1 MIAELLIE
9 NDKLDI
15 PCHLAIIMD
24 GNGRWAKSKGLPR
37 VAGHRKGAE
46 AARSAVE
53 SSIKYGVRYLTLYS
67 FSSENWRRPIGE
79 INDIMGLL
87 REYLLNQINEL
98 DSNGVRLRVIGER
111 DNLDQ
116 DIKILIEEGE
126 KSTKSN
132 TKLDLI
138 IALSYGS
145 RAEIV
150 NATKRILNNFDL
162 GLIKPN
168 DLSEVLF
175 ESYLDTAGIPNPDL
189 LIRTSGEKR
198 LSNFLL
204 WQLAYTELVFSEV
217 LWPDFGE
224 PNFTDALYEFT
235 QRERRFGKIN
245 SLRIDEN

>member
-1 MIAELLIE
+1 MIDELLIE
-9 NDKLDI
+9 NDKIDI
-15 PCHLAIIMD
+15 PYHLAIIMD

-67 FSSENWRRPIGE
+67 FSSENWQRPIGE

-111 DNLDQ
+111 DNLDS
-116 DIKILIEEGE
+116 DIKLLIEDGE
-126 KSTKSN
+126 NSTKSN
-132 TKLDLI
+132 TRLDLI

-150 NATKRILNNFDL
+150 NATKRILNNIDL
-162 GLIKPN
+162 GVIKPKE
-168 DLSEVLF
+168 LTEILF
-175 ESYLDTAGIPNPDL
+175 ETYLDTAGIPNPDL
-189 LIRTSGEKR
+189 LIRTSGEQR

-204 WQLAYTELVFSEV
+204 WQLAYTELIFSEV

-224 PNFTDALYEFT
+224 HDYTGALYEFT
-235 QRERRFGKIN
+235 QRERRFGTIKTN
-245 SLRIDEN
+245 RIDEN